1 MKKILLGFAASAL
14 ISTSAFAASYQSQ
27 GCGLGSTIWTDGS
40 SLVHQ
45 VLGATTN
52 GLSGNQ
58 TFGMTSG
65 TSNCELDGAGG
76 QANAV
81 FIKANR
87 VALAND
93 IARGNGDTLASL
105 SKMYG
110 CTNLKAVGTA
120 LQGKYETIFPSEAV
134 SATTIDS
141 SIQTIIKTKKAC
153 I

>member
-1 MKKILLGFAASAL
+1 MKRILIALVASAFV
-14 ISTSAFAASYQSQ
+14 STASAASYQAQ

-52 GLSGNQ
+52 GTSANQ

-65 TSNCELDGAGG
+65 TSNCELEGYGG
-76 QANAV
+76 QAQAV
-81 FIKANR
+81 FIEANK

-93 IARGNGDTLASL
+93 IARGQGDTLASL
-105 SKMYG
+105 ARMYG
-110 CTNLKAVGTA
+110 CNNMKAIGSA
-120 LQGKYETIFPSEAV
+120 LQMNYETIFPSQTVDARHID
-134 SATTIDS
+134 TTIS
-141 SIQTIIKTKKAC
+141 SLIGQNKAC